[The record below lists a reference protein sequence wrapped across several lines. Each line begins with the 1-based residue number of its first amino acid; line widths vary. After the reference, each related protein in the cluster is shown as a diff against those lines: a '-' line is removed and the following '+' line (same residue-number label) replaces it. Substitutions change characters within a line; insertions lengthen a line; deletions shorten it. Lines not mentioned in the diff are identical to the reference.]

1 MVRAR
6 REIIADVAQTI
17 RCSHLFEGEISMSKW
32 LSRITSDFG
41 VVAAELTKKTLPPVP
56 TRSPSLNWATSI
68 GGFQPGK
75 ISVLYGPEQS
85 GKSLL
90 AMMAIADEQKRDQDA
105 IFIWFDAEFS
115 FNLPLFIK
123 IGGDPTRLVVR
134 KTNDPIK
141 IFDYVGGE
149 MLELLQEGA
158 PIRGIVVDSIKAIRY
173 PKEANMKQTTD
184 QKMGGTGAS
193 YLPTALKLI
202 IPVISEYN
210 LLTFFIQQVTM
221 EIDPMK
227 ALRNPFV
234 ITEGK
239 ALKHAADIM
248 LEIVKLDTKNGVL
261 ESGET
266 ITGAAQQTGHK
277 VRIKVKKNRL
287 GVPARMAQF
296 TYHYDHGIIDQ
307 GGEIFELAKS
317 LGVVFHPVNPSTGK
331 ENTMMWAFGNYDPIR
346 GEDNTRQWVI
356 ANKKIQEEVLSACY
370 EFKDKVV
377 ELDASGVVIEA
388 DDLVD
393 LNLGV

>member
-1 MVRAR
+1 
-6 REIIADVAQTI
+6 
-17 RCSHLFEGEISMSKW
+17 MSKW
-32 LSRITSDFG
+32 LSRMTSDFG
-41 VVAAELTKKTLPPVP
+41 IVAAQLKQKALPPVP

-90 AMMAIADEQKRDQDA
+90 AMMAVADEQKKDPDA
-105 IFIWFDAEFS
+105 IFVWFDAEFS
-115 FNLPLFIK
+115 FNLTLFEK
-123 IGGDPTRLVVR
+123 VGGDAKRLVLR
-134 KTNDPIK
+134 RSNDPLK
-141 IFDYVGGE
+141 IFDYIGGE

-158 PIRGIVVDSIKAIRY
+158 PIKGLVIDSIKAIRY
-173 PKEANMKQTTD
+173 PKETNMKQTTD

-193 YLPTALKLI
+193 YLPSTLKLV
-202 IPVISEYN
+202 IPVIAEYN

-227 ALRNPFV
+227 ALRNPYV
-234 ITEGK
+234 ITEGR
-239 ALKHAADIM
+239 ALKHAADLM

-287 GVPARMAQF
+287 GIPARMAQF

-307 GGEIFELAKS
+307 GGEVFELAKS
-317 LGVVFHPVNPSTGK
+317 LGVVFHPLSVSSGK
-331 ENTMMWAFGNYDPIR
+331 ENNMMWQFGNYDPVK
-346 GEDNTRQWVI
+346 GEDNMRSVVI
-356 ANKKIQEEVLSACY
+356 NSKKMQDEIMTACY
-370 EFKDKVV
+370 TYKDKEVT
-377 ELDASGVVIEA
+377 LDAAGVVQ
-388 DDLVD
+388 DGGDLVD
-393 LNLGV
+393 LDLEV

>member
-1 MVRAR
+1 
-6 REIIADVAQTI
+6 
-17 RCSHLFEGEISMSKW
+17 MSKW
-32 LSRITSDFG
+32 LSRMTSDLG
-41 VVAAELTKKTLPPVP
+41 MVAAELKNKALPPVS

-90 AMMAIADEQKRDQDA
+90 AMMAIADEQKKDPEA
-105 IFIWFDAEFS
+105 IFVWFDAEYS
-115 FNLPLFIK
+115 FNLALFEK
-123 IGGDPTRLVVR
+123 IGGDSSRLVIR
-134 KTNDPIK
+134 RSNDPLK
-141 IFDYVGGE
+141 IFDYIGGE

-158 PIRGIVVDSIKAIRY
+158 PIKGIVIDSIKAIRY
-173 PKEANMKQTTD
+173 PKETNMKQTTD

-193 YLPTALKLI
+193 YLPSTLKLV
-202 IPVISEYN
+202 IPVIAEYN

-227 ALRNPFV
+227 ALRNPYV
-234 ITEGK
+234 ITEGR
-239 ALKHAADIM
+239 ALKHAADLM

-287 GVPARMAQF
+287 GIPARMAQF
-296 TYHYDHGIIDQ
+296 TYHYDHGIVDT

-317 LGVVFHPVNPSTGK
+317 LGIVFHPVSSTTGK
-331 ENTMMWAFGNYDPIR
+331 ENTMMWAFGNYDPIK
-346 GEDNTRQWVI
+346 GEDNMKQFVI
-356 ANKKIQEEVLSACY
+356 NSKKVQNEIMEACY
-370 EFKDKVV
+370 GCKDNDVK
-377 ELDASGVVIEA
+377 LDAAGIVI
-388 DDLVD
+388 DNNNL
-393 LNLGV
+393 LNLDLDT